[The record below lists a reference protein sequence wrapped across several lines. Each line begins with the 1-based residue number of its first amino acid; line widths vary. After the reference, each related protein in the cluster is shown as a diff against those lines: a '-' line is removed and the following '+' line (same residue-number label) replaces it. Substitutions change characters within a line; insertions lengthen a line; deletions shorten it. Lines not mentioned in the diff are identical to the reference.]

1 MPRSFRHW
9 TFRYVKN
16 RVIQILH
23 EKTHPNDPWLTRQ
36 SVHILADLLQDTD
49 TGLEFGSVRSTIWFA
64 QRTSRVISIEHD
76 FKWYQSVGQK
86 IQDLNLESKI
96 DYRYCDNIADYV
108 GQIDSLED
116 NSIDYCLIDGKAR
129 DECTLKVLPKLKH
142 EGILI
147 IDNINLYLPNAS
159 RSPNSIRR
167 FDNTKDS
174 AWASVQIQL
183 DSWEMVWTTNGVSD
197 TALWIKP

>member
-49 TGLEFGSVRSTIWFA
+49 TGLEFGSGRSTIWFA

-129 DECTLKVLPKLKH
+129 DECALKVLPKLKH

-167 FDNTKDS
+167 FDNTNDS
-174 AWASVQIQL
+174 AWTSVQIQI

>member
-23 EKTHPNDPWLTRQ
+23 EKTHPNEPWLTRQ

-49 TGLEFGSVRSTIWFA
+49 TGLEFGSGRSTIWFA

-167 FDNTKDS
+167 FDNTNDS
-174 AWASVQIQL
+174 DWASVQVQI

>member
-49 TGLEFGSVRSTIWFA
+49 TGLEFGSGRSTIWFA

-167 FDNTKDS
+167 CDNTNDS
-174 AWASVQIQL
+174 DWASVQVQI

>member
-23 EKTHPNDPWLTRQ
+23 EKTHPNDHWLTRQ

-49 TGLEFGSVRSTIWFA
+49 TGLEFGSGRSTIWFA

-167 FDNTKDS
+167 FDNTNDS
-174 AWASVQIQL
+174 AWASVQIQI

>member
-49 TGLEFGSVRSTIWFA
+49 TGLEFGSGRSTIWFA
-64 QRTSRVISIEHD
+64 QRTSRVISIEHN

-167 FDNTKDS
+167 FDNTNDS
-174 AWASVQIQL
+174 AWASVQIQI